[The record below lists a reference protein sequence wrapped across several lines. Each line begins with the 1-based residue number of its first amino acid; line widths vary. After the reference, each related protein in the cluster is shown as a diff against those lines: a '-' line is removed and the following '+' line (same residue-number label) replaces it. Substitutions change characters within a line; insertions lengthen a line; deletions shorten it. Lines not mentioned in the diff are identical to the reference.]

1 MDVDADQLLGEGLH
15 EEREDHRPDVHEDL
29 VERDLG
35 ETKDEDADCKEYKY
49 QQSSMSS
56 FWFLDD
62 IGYLQQERL
71 QLRSI
76 LILLPRVEY
85 KTNPLKTLNSLL
97 ILNRLTG
104 EVTAREADF
113 IKILII
119 RLTILIHRYDP
130 IYDLG
135 PVVQSVDVADEE
147 VIFVENMQHLG
158 FEVFDEE
165 DPGAV

>member
-1 MDVDADQLLGEGLH
+1 
-15 EEREDHRPDVHEDL
+15 
-29 VERDLG
+29 
-35 ETKDEDADCKEYKY
+35 
-49 QQSSMSS
+49 MSS

-62 IGYLQQERL
+62 ISNLQQQRL

-76 LILLPRVEY
+76 LILLPRIQY

-104 EVTAREADF
+104 EITAREADL

-130 IYDLG
+130 INDLG
-135 PVVQSVDVADEE
+135 PIVQSVDVADEE
-147 VIFVENMQHLG
+147 VIFVEDLQDFGL
-158 FEVFDEE
+158 
-165 DPGAV
+165 